1 MAGVLTTLPAACA
14 SGVLAVLFVAA
25 ACGGGGDDGPPPVER
40 LEATVLAEH
49 PHDPTAFT
57 QGLEVVDGVLW
68 ESTGLRGESTL
79 RAVDRT
85 TGRLLGSVAL
95 DPDLFGEGLTSLG
108 DGRLLQLTWTAG
120 RALVWEAGTL
130 TIVDEWGYV
139 GQGWGACRLDDAT
152 VVVSDGSTR
161 LTLRGADDFAV
172 ASVVEVH
179 LDGEPVDDLNEL
191 ECVDGTVWA
200 NVWHTDLVVG
210 IDPATGQVTT
220 VVDASGLPVDRRGL
234 GNEDVLNGIAHD
246 PATGRFLLTGKR
258 WPVLFEVEFVAE
270 DGAGD

>member
-1 MAGVLTTLPAACA
+1 MGGVLL
-14 SGVLAVLFVAA
+14 LLLLLLLAA
-25 ACGGGGDDGPPPVER
+25 ACGGGGDGGPRPVEH
-40 LEATVLAEH
+40 LVATVLAEH

-57 QGLEVVDGVLW
+57 QGLEIVDGVLW

-85 TGRLLGSVAL
+85 SGRLLGSVAL
-95 DPDLFGEGLTSLG
+95 EPDLFGEGLTALG

-130 TIVDEWGYV
+130 LVVDEWDYD

-161 LTLRGADDFAV
+161 LTLRGTDDFAV